1 VAHYG
6 SFYST
11 VDQVAALPNTAYAM
25 TAPNTAYS
33 SGVTIVNNSEITF
46 VNPGTYDIQ
55 FSAQLNH
62 RSGGGTGETIQIWF
76 RKNGV
81 DIPDSATRIN
91 ISSNTLQVAAW
102 DFLLNSI
109 VAGDNIEIMWS
120 VDNVNI
126 VLEANNATAP
136 APAVPSVI
144 ITVMQVTYTQAGS
157 TGYTGPAGATGATG
171 YTGYTGPEGATG
183 FTGYTGYTGFTGP
196 DGATGYTG
204 PVGATGYTGYTGP
217 EGATGH
223 TGYTGYTG
231 AMGETGPTGYTGPA
245 GTNGTAGATGPTGY
259 TGPALNA
266 PTSDT
271 APASPADGDLWWNST
286 TGQLMIYYVDV
297 SGGQWVEASSGI
309 VGPQGATGYTGYTGY
324 TGFTGPAGIVLSN
337 DNTFTGTQ
345 TFSGTSSKIAM
356 VLNDTA
362 EVVTVSATAATGTIA
377 YDVTTQA
384 VLFYTTNA
392 SGNFVVNIRASSGT
406 TLNTALAVGQSV
418 TVAFLVT
425 NGATA
430 YYNTSVQ
437 VDGTTVGV
445 TTRWQGGTAPTS
457 GNANGVDI
465 YSYTVVKTAATPTY
479 AVFASQGR
487 FA

>member
-109 VAGDNIEIMWS
+109 VAGDNVEIMWS

-144 ITVMQVTYTQAGS
+144 FTVMQVTYTQAGS

-171 YTGYTGPEGATG
+171 YTGYTGPQGATG
-183 FTGYTGYTGFTGP
+183 FTGYTGPAGVGGATGYTGFTGP
-196 DGATGYTG
+196 Q
-204 PVGATGYTGYTGP
+204 GATGYTGYTGP

-231 AMGETGPTGYTGPA
+231 AMGETGPTGYTGFTGPQ
-245 GTNGTAGATGPTGY
+245 GAASNVTGPTGY
-259 TGPALNA
+259 TGYTGPAGA
-266 PTSDT
+266 P
-271 APASPADGDLWWNST
+271 ST
-286 TGQLMIYYVDV
+286 VTG
-297 SGGQWVEASSGI
+297 
-309 VGPQGATGYTGYTGY
+309 PTGYTGY
-324 TGFTGPAGIVLSN
+324 TGFTGFTGPGIPTPGTSGGVPYYSNTTTLASSALLTANQVIVGGGAGAAPATTSLAAISAAVTTGNYLKVVGFADTVTALGNTGTAINVDVTSGGVFTATLTGN
-337 DNTFTGTQ
+337 CTFTLRYPVS
-345 TFSGTSSKIAM
+345 SG
-356 VLNDTA
+356 
-362 EVVTVSATAATGTIA
+362 
-377 YDVTTQA
+377 
-384 VLFYTTNA
+384 
-392 SGNFVVNIRASSGT
+392 ASSFTLILTNDATPSRTVAWSGGAFRFPGGAASLSRTTTASAVDIWVFFTPDGGT
-406 TLNTALAVGQSV
+406 TW
-418 TVAFLVT
+418 
-425 NGATA
+425 
-430 YYNTSVQ
+430 Y
-437 VDGTTVGV
+437 
-445 TTRWQGGTAPTS
+445 
-457 GNANGVDI
+457 GNISMKD
-465 YSYTVVKTAATPTY
+465 VKA
-479 AVFASQGR
+479 
-487 FA
+487 